1 MHAPDLTE
9 NCRTGQ
15 ITGVIWGVISGLIVH
30 ARGTMATCGIRDR
43 LDLTEERQI
52 TGVIWGV
59 ICGPM
64 TIGKQARELCVY
76 VFLHSDSLCADVLE
90 SSQAKQPESRSDI
103 SQIGQLGSAAT
114 RAVLHQLTRRSLG
127 LRRSRREFASLP

>member
-1 MHAPDLTE
+1 MLEALWPHAGSEIDSISLR
-9 NCRTGQ
+9 NRQ

-30 ARGTMATCGIRDR
+30 ARGIMATCGIRDR
-43 LDLTEERQI
+43 LDLTEERQT

-76 VFLHSDSLCADVLE
+76 VCS
-90 SSQAKQPESRSDI
+90 
-103 SQIGQLGSAAT
+103 T
-114 RAVLHQLTRRSLG
+114 
-127 LRRSRREFASLP
+127 